1 MRRIQRRRRLW
12 IANSALFGK
21 CRRTIGIAMKVEKT
35 TPPNQTIA
43 AMRCMHRMQSSTI
56 VRIFVSSLVKEIHVL
71 VTLLLG

>member
-12 IANSALFGK
+12 ISSGALLGK
-21 CRRTIGIAMKVEKT
+21 CRCTIGMAMKVEKT

-56 VRIFVSSLVKEIHVL
+56 VRIFVLKFR
-71 VTLLLG
+71 